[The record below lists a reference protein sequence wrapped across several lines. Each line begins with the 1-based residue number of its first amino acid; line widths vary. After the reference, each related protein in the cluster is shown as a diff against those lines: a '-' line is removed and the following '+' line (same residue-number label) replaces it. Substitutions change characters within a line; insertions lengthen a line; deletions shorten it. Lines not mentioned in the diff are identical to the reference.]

1 MESYRKP
8 KRITVNFL
16 IEKNGIIYSQWL
28 FEIKEKKLII
38 LCTLLESRPWHTFKK
53 NVCG

>member
-28 FEIKEKKLII
+28 FEIKEKK
-38 LCTLLESRPWHTFKK
+38 THNFMYSFGK
-53 NVCG
+53 